1 MYRHRSHL
9 KRSDL
14 CCSDCHAKIRSR
26 SHMEMFEGDFILL
39 LCNYPTFNLDQP
51 KVVWTR
57 SGLSPSTVHKL
68 QLEGDPLKDQNQL
81 YRGRTF
87 METDALETG
96 ELNLNLTNLQ
106 LSDTGTYTC
115 SIQDFREEQRVT
127 DIELLVK
134 GHKLATVLKRN
145 LELCIKCIMLEMH
158 FLFKIWGMSMQ
169 TKWNAAM
176 LL

>member
-1 MYRHRSHL
+1 MRRT
-9 KRSDL
+9 L
-14 CCSDCHAKIRSR
+14 CVCFLTVSLMVSAI
-26 SHMEMFEGDFILL
+26 EMFEGDFILL

-87 METDALETG
+87 METNALETG

-134 GHKLATVLKRN
+134 EAVSHCLRWTVAWTASFSLPLSSECPAPPPQHHRP
-145 LELCIKCIMLEMH
+145 
-158 FLFKIWGMSMQ
+158 S
-169 TKWNAAM
+169 
-176 LL
+176 